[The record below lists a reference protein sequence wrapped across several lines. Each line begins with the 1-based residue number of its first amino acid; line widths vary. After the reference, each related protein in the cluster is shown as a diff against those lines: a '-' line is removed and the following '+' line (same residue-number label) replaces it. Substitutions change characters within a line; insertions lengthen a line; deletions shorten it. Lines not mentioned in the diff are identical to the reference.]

1 MPSDR
6 PIPLFRTAI
15 ASVLLAGALLSGT
28 ALAQQA
34 APADPVPPR
43 PAPGAAAPAAPAT
56 PPVVSPQMAPP
67 MAAPKPEDALKA
79 RAEQTVSEGALK
91 AAEAEAPEDAERA
104 AACKAHAIARLKARS
119 PSVDDIFIDMDGLTI
134 AKADVVVG
142 QEKITGVLMGEA
154 YIKRDRS
161 DKAHRFLCLV
171 GEKDKVVMTFFTE
184 R

>member
-1 MPSDR
+1 MPSADPIRFVR
-6 PIPLFRTAI
+6 PA
-15 ASVLLAGALLSGT
+15 LAGMFLASALLSSA

-43 PAPGAAAPAAPAT
+43 PAPGPAAPAAPAT
-56 PPVVSPQMAPP
+56 APVISPKVAPP
-67 MAAPKPEDALKA
+67 LAAPKPEDALKA
-79 RAEQTVSEGALK
+79 RAEQTVTEEALK

-104 AACKAHAIARLKARS
+104 AACKAHAMVKLKARS

-134 AKADVVVG
+134 AKADVAVG
-142 QEKITGVLMGEA
+142 QEKITAVLMGEA

>member
-1 MPSDR
+1 MPSAR
-6 PIPLFRTAI
+6 PTRFFLPAI
-15 ASVLLAGALLSGT
+15 AGVFLAGTLLSGA

-34 APADPVPPR
+34 TPADPVPPR
-43 PAPGAAAPAAPAT
+43 PAPAGAPAAPAT
-56 PPVVSPQMAPP
+56 PPVVSPKVAPP
-67 MAAPKPEDALKA
+67 LAAPKPEDALKA
-79 RAEQTVSEGALK
+79 RAEQTVTEEALK

-104 AACKAHAIARLKARS
+104 AACKAHAMVRLKARS

-134 AKADVVVG
+134 AKADVAVG
-142 QEKITGVLMGEA
+142 QEKITAVLMGEA

>member
-1 MPSDR
+1 MTSER
-6 PIPLFRTAI
+6 PIRLFRPTI
-15 ASVLLAGALLSGT
+15 AGLFLAGILLSGP
-28 ALAQQA
+28 ALAQQT
-34 APADPVPPR
+34 APADPIPPR
-43 PAPGAAAPAAPAT
+43 PAPGPAAPAAPAT
-56 PPVVSPQMAPP
+56 APVVSPQVAPP
-67 MAAPKPEDALKA
+67 LAAPKPEDALKA
-79 RAEQTVSEGALK
+79 RAEQTVSEEALK

-104 AACKAHAIARLKARS
+104 AACKAHAMVRLKARS

-134 AKADVVVG
+134 AKADVAVG
-142 QEKITGVLMGEA
+142 QEKITAVLMGEA